1 MKHFR
6 FSTSSRKVLLRK
18 ICFKCNNYKK
28 FKNPKVSYIFN
39 NSSNDIKIFK
49 KEQSIEILKII
60 GLIDN
65 KKVKFLLTLNFV
77 FNRKSLMHYINSLSL
92 NMAEENVSLN
102 FR

>member
-1 MKHFR
+1 MKNFW
-6 FSTSSRKVLLRK
+6 FSTSSRKALLK
-18 ICFKCNNYKK
+18 KNCFKCNNYKK

-39 NSSNDIKIFK
+39 NSRNGIKIFK

-65 KKVKFLLTLNFV
+65 KRVKFSLTFNFV
-77 FNRKSLMHYINSLSL
+77 FNRKSVMHYINSFSL